1 MNKKLLYEIIM
12 PNFPRTVKLSDNR
25 RAKYFKPLDKLA
37 LQYLEKD
44 IYNPTTS
51 PEVCHFGMDNKG
63 NFRKLKKDLYIWKEH
78 KLTNK
83 KVQERLYNLIEKEYV
98 VKNPS
103 VAGTP
108 NIEIINGQ
116 KMYNGDYHPHT
127 RDKIMKEIH
136 QYMIPFLQGLTPLK
150 DNDYPLIID
159 GFMYDYGKTCEISK
173 GKMWDVDNRS
183 FCYNKA
189 FQDMLQHCG
198 IIKQDDFE
206 HIIGPPR
213 LIFVNL
219 DNINLGMFIDKF
231 PPKHFQSGLCR
242 TLVYQIYKVCQ

>member
-1 MNKKLLYEIIM
+1 MNKELIYEIIM
-12 PNFPRTVKLSDNR
+12 PNFPRIVKLSDSR
-25 RAKYFKPLDKLA
+25 RAKYFKLKDKLA
-37 LQYLEKD
+37 LHYLQKERLSDQVNHIPSIYANRSD
-44 IYNPTTS
+44 IAL
-51 PEVCHFGMDNKG
+51 DNKG
-63 NFRKLKKDLYIWKEH
+63 YYHFLDTKLYDWKTH
-78 KLTNK
+78 KLTGK
-83 KVQERLYNLIEKEYV
+83 RTEERLYDLIKKEYV

-136 QYMIPFLQGLTPLK
+136 TYMIPFLQGLIPLK
-150 DNDYPLIID
+150 DNTYPLIID
-159 GFMYDYGKTCEISK
+159 GFMYDKGETCEISK
-173 GKMWDVDNRS
+173 GKMWDMDNRS

-198 IIKQDDFE
+198 VIKQDDFK

-219 DNINLGMFIDKF
+219 DNQEI
-231 PPKHFQSGLCR
+231 PKYHLKEERVR
-242 TLVYQIYKVCQ
+242 TLVYQIYKVC